1 MGLPGGPAV
10 KISLSNAGGDA
21 SIPGQGAMIPHT
33 SWPENRNVKQ
43 KQYRNKFNKDFKN
56 GSHQKNKEKKEQI
69 CSESLWLWVA
79 QFQFTA

>member
-56 GSHQKNKEKKEQI
+56 GSHQKILKMKKRS
-69 CSESLWLWVA
+69 SEGIQS
-79 QFQFTA
+79 TSGGMY